1 MSILYI
7 GLIMAIIFM
16 VICLSQIYFLQKE
29 IRKLNNIT
37 TFLLKE
43 INKIKDEHGT

>member
-1 MSILYI
+1 MSVLYI

-16 VICLSQIYFLQKE
+16 IISLSQIFFLQKE
-29 IRKLNNIT
+29 VRKLNNIT

-43 INKIKDEHGT
+43 INKIKDSHG